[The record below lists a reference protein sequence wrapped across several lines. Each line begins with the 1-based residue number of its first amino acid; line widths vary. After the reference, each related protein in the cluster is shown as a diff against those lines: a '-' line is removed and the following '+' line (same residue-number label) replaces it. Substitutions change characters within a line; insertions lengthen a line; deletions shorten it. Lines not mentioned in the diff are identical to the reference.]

1 MSNSTFQLPDNAP
14 FRHEQKVA
22 LGALLPTLS
31 AQQASWLSGYFAA
44 VAQASGDTAPSAPAV
59 VSSAPAAPKPS
70 VPLTIL
76 YGSESGNSEACAQ
89 EVLKEATA
97 AGFKARAVDMGD
109 YDRSQLAKEKHLLVI
124 VSTWGEGDP
133 PENATDF
140 YEFVMSDAAPQL
152 KGLQFSVCAL
162 GDTSYPDF
170 CECGKQFD
178 QRLEALGGTRVLERV
193 DCDVDYEEPF
203 QGWLKA
209 VLPKMVEVSGLKE
222 AQAEAEAAAEAAAPV
237 VTAVSDSAAVAAAAV
252 IEPYGKKNPFRSEL
266 KQRVLLNG
274 RGSAK
279 ETYHLEF
286 ALEGSG
292 LSYKPGDVLGMFP
305 TNCEDVIED
314 LVRVAGFRGD
324 EIREDEQGI
333 RSVPEIL
340 ETDYDITTL
349 NANLLKKYQPVAKSK
364 ALDDLLQPD
373 HKDKLS
379 AYLHGRE
386 LRDMYAD
393 FPPADAL
400 SVEQF
405 LGMLRKMPP
414 RLYSIASSIKAHPDE
429 VHLTVGVVRYET
441 HGISRKGVC
450 SSYMAERL
458 AVGEK
463 ASIYLHHNKNF
474 FLPEDPNTRTIMVG
488 PGTGIAPFRS
498 FIEERDAIGAKGEN
512 WLFFGDQ
519 HFNSDFLYQLEW
531 QDYMKKGILTR
542 MDVAFS
548 RDTDEKVYVQHRIK
562 EQAKDI
568 YAWMEEGAYF
578 YVCGDASRMAKDVHE
593 ALIEVYQTQGSL
605 SREAAEEKV
614 KQLQKDKRYQ
624 RDVY

>member
-1 MSNSTFQLPDNAP
+1 MSNPTFQLPDNAP

-22 LGALLPTLS
+22 LGALVPTLS

-44 VAQASGDTAPSAPAV
+44 VAQASGDVVTAAAPAPA
-59 VSSAPAAPKPS
+59 APAAPKPT
-70 VPLTIL
+70 VPLTVL

-89 EVLKEATA
+89 EVLKEAVA
-97 AGFKARAVDMGD
+97 AGFKAEAIDMGD
-109 YDRSQLAKEKHLLVI
+109 YNREKLAKEKHLLVV

-140 YEFVMSDAAPQL
+140 YEFVMGDAAPKLDGL
-152 KGLQFSVCAL
+152 KFSVCAL
-162 GDTSYPDF
+162 GDTSYADF

-178 QRLEALGGTRVLERV
+178 KRFEELGGTRILDRV
-193 DCDVDYEEPF
+193 DCDVDYETPF
-203 QGWLKA
+203 KEWLKA
-209 VLPKMVEVSGLKE
+209 AMPKMVELSGVKE
-222 AQAEAEAAAEAAAPV
+222 AKAEADA
-237 VTAVSDSAAVAAAAV
+237 AAVAAMPAV
-252 IEPYGKKNPFRSEL
+252 SVVSEGLATVPTVEPYGKKNPFQSEL
-266 KQRVLLNG
+266 KNRILLNG

-286 ALEGSG
+286 SLEGSG

-305 TNCEDVIED
+305 TNCEDVVEA
-314 LVRVAGFRGD
+314 VARSAGFRGD
-324 EIREDEQGI
+324 EIREDESGEV
-333 RSVPEIL
+333 RSILEIL

-349 NANLLKKYQPVAKSK
+349 NANLLKKYQPTAKSK
-364 ALDDLLQPD
+364 ALDDLLKPD

-386 LRDMYAD
+386 LRDMFAD
-393 FPPADAL
+393 FPPADVL
-400 SVEQF
+400 SMDQF
-405 LGMLRKMPP
+405 LGLLRKMPP

-458 AVGEK
+458 AVGD
-463 ASIYLHHNKNF
+463 AAPIYLHHNKNF

-488 PGTGIAPFRS
+488 PGTGIAPFRA
-498 FIEERDAIGAKGEN
+498 FIEERAEIGAKGDN

-531 QDYMKKGILTR
+531 QDYMKKGILSR

-548 RDTDEKVYVQHRIK
+548 RDTDEKVYVQHRMT
-562 EQAKDI
+562 EQAKDL
-568 YAWMEEGAYF
+568 YTWLEEGAYF

-593 ALIEVYQTQGSL
+593 ALIGVYQTQGGL
-605 SREAAEEKV
+605 SREAAEDKV

>member
-1 MSNSTFQLPDNAP
+1 MSNPTFQLPDNAP

-22 LGALLPTLS
+22 LGALIPTLS
-31 AQQASWLSGYFAA
+31 AEQAVWLSGYFAA
-44 VAQASGDTAPSAPAV
+44 VGQASGAPAP
-59 VSSAPAAPKPS
+59 APAAAATAPTAPKPT

-97 AGFKARAVDMGD
+97 AGFKAEAFDMGD
-109 YDRSQLAKEKHLLVI
+109 YDRSRLGKEKHLLVV

-133 PENATDF
+133 PETASDF
-140 YEFVMSDAAPQL
+140 HAFVMSDAAPKL

-162 GDTSYPDF
+162 GDTSYADF

-178 QRLEALGGTRVLERV
+178 KRFEELGGTRVLDRV
-193 DCDVDYEEPF
+193 DCDVDYEGPF

-209 VLPKMVEVSGLKE
+209 VMPKMVEVSGLKD
-222 AQAEAEAAAEAAAPV
+222 ALAKAEASSAAAAPS
-237 VTAVSDSAAVAAAAV
+237 VSVIGDASVAPAAAV
-252 IEPYGKKNPFRSEL
+252 EPYGKKNPFPSQL

-286 ALEGSG
+286 SLEGSG
-292 LSYKPGDVLGMFP
+292 MSYKPGDVLGMFP

-324 EIREDEQGI
+324 EIREDESGEVRTI
-333 RSVPEIL
+333 LEIL
-340 ETDYDITTL
+340 ESDFDITTL
-349 NANLLKKYQPVAKSK
+349 NANLMKKYQPMAKSK
-364 ALDDLLQPD
+364 SLDEILKPEN
-373 HKDKLS
+373 KDKLS

-386 LRDMYAD
+386 LRDLFAD
-393 FPPADAL
+393 FPPADVL
-400 SVEQF
+400 PLDQF
-405 LGMLRKMPP
+405 LGILRKMPP
-414 RLYSIASSIKAHPDE
+414 RLYSIASSLKAHPDE

-458 AVGEK
+458 AVGD
-463 ASIYLHHNKNF
+463 AAPIYLHHNKNF
-474 FLPEDPNTRTIMVG
+474 FLPDDNDTRTIMVG

-498 FIEERDAIGAKGEN
+498 FIEERAAIGAKGEN

-531 QDYMKKGILTR
+531 QDYMKKGVLAR
-542 MDVAFS
+542 LDVAFS
-548 RDTDEKVYVQHRIK
+548 RDTDEKVYVQHRMN
-562 EQAKDI
+562 EQAKDL
-568 YAWMEEGAYF
+568 YAWLEEGAYF

-593 ALIEVYQTQGSL
+593 ALISVYQTQGGL
-605 SREAAEEKV
+605 SREAAEDKV